1 MTTPAPDLLA
11 LDFDG
16 VLCDG
21 LLEYF
26 QTAWQVYRRLW
37 TPPDS
42 PAPPAEV
49 AQRFYRLRPVV
60 ETGWEMPL
68 LVSAIIGGVEPEAIL
83 ADWGGISRKLL
94 AESGFSAPQLA
105 AAVDRARDEWIA
117 RDLGGWLQLHRLY
130 PGVAGK
136 LRALREHVQPAVFII
151 TTKESRF
158 VLLLLEQAGVAW
170 PSGWIFGKD
179 IQRPKTETLAKLLG
193 AGYEHIWF
201 VEDRLATL
209 EKVARLA
216 ELATVRLYLADW
228 GYNTPAERERTRADG
243 RIRLLNLEQFA
254 DDFCAWPR

>member
-42 PAPPAEV
+42 LAPTEV
-49 AQRFYRLRPVV
+49 ADLFYRLRPVV

-68 LVSAIIGGVEPEAIL
+68 LVSAIVGGVDPEAIL
-83 ADWGGISRKLL
+83 ADWWDISRKLL

-105 AAVDRARDEWIA
+105 GEVDRTRDAWIA
-117 RDLGGWLQLHRLY
+117 RDLEGWLQLHRLY
-130 PGVAGK
+130 PGVDGR
-136 LRALREHVQPAVFII
+136 LRALCEHPQPAVFII

-170 PSGWIFGKD
+170 PGERIFGKD
-179 IQRPKTETLAKLLG
+179 IQQPKTETLAKLLG
-193 AGYEHIWF
+193 AGYERIWF
-201 VEDRLATL
+201 VEDRLVTL

-216 ELATVRLYLADW
+216 ELAPVQLYLADW
-228 GYNTPAERERTRADG
+228 GYNTPAERERARADS
-243 RIRLLNLEQFA
+243 RIHLLNLEQFA
-254 DDFCAWPR
+254 DDFCTWPR